1 MACVLCSVAQLCL
14 TLCDPWTLVLQ
25 ALLSMEFFLGKNT
38 GGGCH
43 FLLHNFCF
51 FNQKDVCCSFGLG
64 VWRCFRSKFD
74 LKGISFP
81 LPPSLQKGSSEL
93 GDPPGSLTTTTGWA
107 SSSTRTSHPMHMDA
121 AEHALLQP
129 SGRLGAFLLSE
140 KGLLTSCPVLDSVRD
155 IKLSE
160 RPRGHGKWTGPRGK
174 DTKGAVE
181 FWLCCV
187 QPLTS
192 LGLFAL
198 ICYMSVIM
206 APTSQ
211 EMVEI

>member
-1 MACVLCSVAQLCL
+1 
-14 TLCDPWTLVLQ
+14 
-25 ALLSMEFFLGKNT
+25 
-38 GGGCH
+38 
-43 FLLHNFCF
+43 
-51 FNQKDVCCSFGLG
+51 
-64 VWRCFRSKFD
+64 
-74 LKGISFP
+74 
-81 LPPSLQKGSSEL
+81 
-93 GDPPGSLTTTTGWA
+93 
-107 SSSTRTSHPMHMDA
+107 MDA

-174 DTKGAVE
+174 DAKGAVE